1 MAKQSKILL
10 CDITQ
15 SSRQPSLC
23 PSPPS
28 CCHHS
33 ASLCGWDWGCGCQKT
48 LPSLEPRQLNG
59 LTKDW
64 YHDEKVL
71 FLATLVALHFTPVS
85 EWVSH
90 SFGLQPSSNLLLVPY
105 AKEIWFHFQ
114 TNPCKSFPEFEAIS
128 MRGPDASFKGK
139 EIWFHFETNPYD
151 WFPKFEAVG
160 ESPFNFEGVFR
171 HFVMNFSDSFW
182 LQTSFKAYGRANPS
196 KKVSCN
202 QFSLSWGPSK
212 IPQPLSGGRHTRL
225 RVRNKSK

>member
-1 MAKQSKILL
+1 M
-10 CDITQ
+10 
-15 SSRQPSLC
+15 
-23 PSPPS
+23 
-28 CCHHS
+28 
-33 ASLCGWDWGCGCQKT
+33 
-48 LPSLEPRQLNG
+48 
-59 LTKDW
+59 
-64 YHDEKVL
+64 
-71 FLATLVALHFTPVS
+71 
-85 EWVSH
+85 
-90 SFGLQPSSNLLLVPY
+90 LVPY

-212 IPQPLSGGRHTRL
+212 IPQPLSGGRHSRL
-225 RVRNKSK
+225 SICQTQRKYQQILRRQCCLHLFTFSNGSLHKDDEITN

>member
-1 MAKQSKILL
+1 MATLWEWVQNLKACTQEQGGTTWRESSQADLIGKKLSKCVWWVVLNRI
-10 CDITQ
+10 DVGSIYR
-15 SSRQPSLC
+15 SG
-23 PSPPS
+23 
-28 CCHHS
+28 
-33 ASLCGWDWGCGCQKT
+33 ASLFTCTHLCTNMKWGTWEIQFSQF
-48 LPSLEPRQLNG
+48 LRQREG
-59 LTKDW
+59 
-64 YHDEKVL
+64 EIQM
-71 FLATLVALHFTPVS
+71 LVS
-85 EWVSH
+85 D
-90 SFGLQPSSNLLLVPY
+90 

-212 IPQPLSGGRHTRL
+212 IPQPLSEGRHSRL
-225 RVRNKSK
+225 SIWQPK